1 MTTHHL
7 LPAAA
12 VFLPRLLTRCGANCT
27 RIGSHERHPAAPY
40 DFRNAARP
48 LGG

>member
-7 LPAAA
+7 LAAAA
-12 VFLPRLLTRCGANCT
+12 VFTRCGANRT

-40 DFRNAARP
+40 DFRAAARP

>member
-7 LPAAA
+7 LAAA
-12 VFLPRLLTRCGANCT
+12 VFRPRLLTRCGANCT
-27 RIGSHERHPAAPY
+27 KIGSHERHPAAPY
-40 DFRNAARP
+40 DFRAAARP